1 MFLLIFVI
9 KAEDVLNKF
18 KILNKSTY
26 LIERILFNILV
37 IAISFLSSRIMVIR
51 SFPFGISVVSS
62 SKNLITSMIGSFLG
76 YFSLKS
82 TSTCVRYVSTV
93 IAVFFVRLLFSDFK
107 RVNNYILYSVIV
119 NFIPN
124 FIIGLASKI
133 AYGLTFISFTECV
146 LESFI
151 SMGLSCLL
159 KFIFNLLSEKKEK
172 FEVMIL
178 LFVFSIIFIPFMNVR
193 IFYVNI
199 MNVVFSCAIL
209 CSSYSLQILGGSIC
223 GILQGILYIIAKNE
237 SYVEIISS
245 SFSGMMSGIS
255 SKFGKLFMCLVYLVS
270 NLIIRFQINSEINHT
285 EIIEK
290 ILGMFLFLWISEKMD
305 LKHIETL
312 DFFNLS
318 KGTLSFS
325 MQNISILNN
334 CLIESKKEFNEASL
348 KTNKSFKSDSKDI
361 VNSYLDDMNQIFNNI
376 AKFISEDIE
385 INENI
390 SCRITEHI
398 RKVFKVNTRVSY
410 GINHFK
416 KAIIQIEFYKFDVP
430 YNLEK
435 FGEEISFICGKS
447 FMKPEFFISDS
458 STILRICEKANLRP
472 CIISEQHTNKGEKYC
487 GDSFN
492 SFFDG
497 LGNFYV
503 IMCDG
508 MGTGY
513 SASISGNMS
522 SKVISNMIRGGINP
536 KTAISI
542 SNSFLIAKSNDE
554 TLSTVDIF
562 SINLFSGESSFI
574 KAGSASSF
582 VKKRHEVI
590 KISSDTFPIGIL
602 TNFNISTTRCKLG
615 KDDLVLMVSDGITDT
630 GEDWIED
637 MIKNEI
643 NIVNLNNKIL
653 KNACKLRK
661 NINDDD
667 ITSILVKI

>member
-1 MFLLIFVI
+1 MFLLIFII
-9 KAEDVLNKF
+9 KVEDVLNKI
-18 KILNKSTY
+18 KVLNKNTY
-26 LIERILFNILV
+26 SIEKVLFNILV
-37 IAISFLSSRIMVIR
+37 IAISFLSSRIMVIG

-62 SKNLITSMIGSFLG
+62 SRNLITSMIGSFFG
-76 YFSLKS
+76 YFSLQN
-82 TSTCVRYVSTV
+82 TSTCVRYISTV
-93 IAVFFVRLLFSDFK
+93 IAIFFVRMLFSDLK
-107 RVNNYILYSVIV
+107 KINNYILYAVIV

-124 FIIGLASKI
+124 FIIGFTSKV

-159 KFIFNLLSEKKEK
+159 KFIFSLISEKKEK

-178 LFVFSIIFIPFMNVR
+178 IFIFSIIFIPFMNLKMFS
-193 IFYVNI
+193 INIVNVI
-199 MNVVFSCAIL
+199 LSCAIL
-209 CSSYSLQILGGSIC
+209 CSSYSLKILGGSVF
-223 GILQGILYIIAKNE
+223 GILQGILYIISKSE

-245 SFSGMMSGIS
+245 PFSGMMSGVS
-255 SKFGKLFMCLVYLVS
+255 SKFGKLFMCLIYLVS
-270 NLIIRFQINSEINHT
+270 NLVIRFQINSEISHI

-290 ILGMFLFLWISEKMD
+290 ILGISLFLWISEKID

-312 DFFNLS
+312 DFLNLS
-318 KGTLSFS
+318 KGTLSLAT
-325 MQNISILNN
+325 QNISIIKN
-334 CLIESKKEFNEASL
+334 CITTSKKYFNEASL
-348 KTNKSFKSDSKDI
+348 KSNKSFKSDSKDI
-361 VNSYLDDMNQIFNNI
+361 INLYLDDISQIFNNVSKSI
-376 AKFISEDIE
+376 NDDIE
-385 INENI
+385 INENM
-390 SCRITEHI
+390 SCRIREYI
-398 RKVFKVNTRVSY
+398 KKLFKVNTKVSY

-430 YNLEK
+430 CDLEK

-447 FMKPEFFISDS
+447 FMKPEFFINDS
-458 STILRICEKANLRP
+458 STILRICEKTNLKP
-472 CIISEQHTNKGEKYC
+472 CIISDQHTNKGEKYC

-522 SKVISNMIRGGINP
+522 SKVISTMIRGGIDP

-582 VKKRHEVI
+582 IRKRSEVV

-602 TNFNISTTRCKLG
+602 TNFNISTTRCKLE
-615 KDDLVLMVSDGITDT
+615 KDDIVLMVSDGITDT

-637 MIKNEI
+637 MIRNEI

-653 KNACKLRK
+653 KSACELRK

-667 ITSILVKI
+667 ITSILIKI